1 MRRSA
6 IVLALAAVLGT
17 AHLALAQAPPAG
29 AAPKAAGPIVVIS
42 TSMGDMRVQLNPA
55 KAPISVEN
63 FLGYVNKRFY
73 DGTVFHRVIP
83 TFMIQGGGFTPD
95 LTKKSTGAPIAI
107 ESKNGLT
114 NLRGSIAMA
123 RTADPGS
130 ATSQFFINTVD
141 NPGLDYPKPDGHGY
155 AVFGQVI
162 EGLEV
167 VDKIKAVKTT
177 EKNGMRDV
185 PIPPVVIKSI
195 RVEK

>member
-1 MRRSA
+1 MRRS
-6 IVLALAAVLGT
+6 VLFLAAVALV
-17 AHLALAQAPPAG
+17 AVAIPALAQAPAAG
-29 AAPKAAGPIVVIS
+29 KAAAGPIVVIS

-55 KAPISVEN
+55 KAPVSVEN

-95 LTKKSTGAPIAI
+95 LTKKPTGAPIAN
-107 ESKNGLT
+107 ESKNGLK
-114 NLRGSIAMA
+114 NVRGSLAMA

-130 ATSQFFINTVD
+130 ATSQFFINVVD

-162 EGLEV
+162 SGLEV
-167 VDKIKAVKTT
+167 VDKIKAAKTT
-177 EKNGMRDV
+177 EKSGMQNV